1 MHVFL
6 EAVHQLKFFI
16 VRNLLSVKSLY
27 ISEGNFQNRIQLFF
41 IKLHYASRMKGQF
54 TPSLLPNSCG
64 PHQPTSEFW
73 TFMWIIATNLLEM
86 FVRKKQLSFWNE
98 KVVANVWAWDEIM
111 FSKSYKAKDE
121 KEGGLVLNETKVI
134 YGSEIHFVVLT
145 WCFLIC
151 SSFIGFKFYKKSWI
165 S

>member
-1 MHVFL
+1 MISISSNKNKW
-6 EAVHQLKFFI
+6 E
-16 VRNLLSVKSLY
+16 LSVCSCSQMLVPYAFRQSLWW
-27 ISEGNFQNRIQLFF
+27 ISFWLW
-41 IKLHYASRMKGQF
+41 KGQF

-121 KEGGLVLNETKVI
+121 KEGGLPNETKVI
-134 YGSEIHFVVLT
+134 YRSEIHFLVLT
-145 WCFLIC
+145 WCF
-151 SSFIGFKFYKKSWI
+151 
-165 S
+165 